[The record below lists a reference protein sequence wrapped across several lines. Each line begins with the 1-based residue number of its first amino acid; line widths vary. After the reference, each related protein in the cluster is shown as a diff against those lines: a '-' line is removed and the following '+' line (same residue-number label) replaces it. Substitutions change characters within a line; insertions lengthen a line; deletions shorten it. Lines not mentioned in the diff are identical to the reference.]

1 MSHFRAFH
9 FAILAAVSLASRSAG
24 ARGVPF
30 PSGFLTGEAACD
42 KSPKCVS
49 KMQDVARSDWSYS
62 SEEARAVCLGVSS
75 SYLALDQ
82 CLAGGKYPAPHAFP
96 APSREH
102 DLRYAADC
110 AMAGGH
116 TTVGADGNYTDC
128 VKP

>member
-1 MSHFRAFH
+1 MTAF
-9 FAILAAVSLASRSAG
+9 A
-24 ARGVPF
+24 
-30 PSGFLTGEAACD
+30 E
-42 KSPKCVS
+42 
-49 KMQDVARSDWSYS
+49 
-62 SEEARAVCLGVSS
+62 
-75 SYLALDQ
+75 LDAQ
-82 CLAGGKYPAPHAFP
+82 NPHAFP